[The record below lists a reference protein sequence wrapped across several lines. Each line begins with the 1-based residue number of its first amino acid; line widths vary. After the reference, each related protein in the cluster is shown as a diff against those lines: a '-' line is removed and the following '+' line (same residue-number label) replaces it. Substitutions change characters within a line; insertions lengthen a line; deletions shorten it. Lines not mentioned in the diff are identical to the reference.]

1 MVERQNLENNKMQS
15 RVVEL
20 EKLRTEI
27 WKLAM
32 LAEDET
38 SLVQTLLDRAGPVLD
53 CENISFMPYDEA
65 LEKIVVELQ
74 WRADRQKIGLGESV
88 PKWIPQRFAGRP
100 YVQISVD
107 QATGWLRPILTIFA
121 KKYGTQ
127 SVLIIPYGDPHS
139 PDGYIAVNNY
149 TTAKVYSPEEIDLF
163 TELAKIIHLRSTQ
176 LHSQAALQASEQR
189 YRQIFETTQA
199 VKLVVN
205 PADGRIVEANQAA
218 VRFYGYDDA
227 TLTQMRVADLDAS
240 PETQLRQEME
250 RARTEKQLFFNA
262 QHRLASG
269 ELRDVEIYSGPVQTA
284 QGEFLYSIIHD
295 VTERRRAEQALRN
308 SEERLALTVKGAEL
322 GTWDWN
328 IQTGEVVFNERWA
341 EMLGYPLA
349 EIEPTISSWE
359 KLMHPDE
366 VAAVTAALTDH
377 LEGRTPIYQIE
388 QRLRAKSG
396 EWKWVL
402 DTGKVFEWDEQGR
415 PLRAT
420 GTHQDITERKRL
432 EQQLVQ
438 QERITVVGQLAA
450 GIAHD
455 FNNILTSILGY
466 SELML
471 QSPQTPA
478 AMRPRLQKISASSRR
493 AAQLVRQLLD
503 FSRKSLRRP
512 TLFALD
518 NFLQETIKFLE
529 HTIPENIWLTTNIAP
544 GSYLIEADRTQLQQV
559 ITNLVIN
566 ARDTMPAGGNLALD
580 LAGVEIDNLEQCSIC
595 DKPISGDWLRLIVRD
610 NGGGIPAE
618 VLPHIFEPF
627 FTTKPV
633 GEGTGLGLSQVHGI
647 INQHGGHITVKSQVG
662 QGTTFAIYLRRAAEQ
677 RVEIEEVQHPPII
690 LTGRGET
697 ILLVEDE
704 ATVAEAGKEMLEHL
718 NYRVI
723 TASNGREALTM
734 FHEHEPEIALVLSDM
749 VMPDI
754 DGEALFQALRTKRP
768 DLKMVIMS
776 GYPLGEKGARLL
788 EQGVVAWFEKPMSFE
803 QLSQVMSQALTD

>member
-1 MVERQNLENNKMQS
+1 MQS

-20 EKLRTEI
+20 EKLRAEI

-38 SLVQTLLDRAGPVLD
+38 TLVQTLLDRAGPVLD
-53 CENISFMPYDEA
+53 CENISFMPCDET

-74 WRADRQKIGLGESV
+74 WRADGQEVGLGESV
-88 PKWIPQRFAGRP
+88 PKWIPRRFAGRP
-100 YVQISVD
+100 YAQVSVD
-107 QATGWLRPILTIFA
+107 QAPRWLRPILSVFA

-139 PDGYIAVNNY
+139 PDGYIAVNNF
-149 TTAKVYSPEEIDLF
+149 TTAKVYSTEEIDLF

-176 LHSQAALQASEQR
+176 LRSQAALQASEGR
-189 YRQIFETTQA
+189 YRQIFETNQA
-199 VKLVVN
+199 MKMVVN

-218 VRFYGYDDA
+218 VRFYGYDYA
-227 TLTQMRVADLDAS
+227 ILTQMRVADLDAS
-240 PETQLRQEME
+240 SETALRQEME
-250 RARTEKQLFFNA
+250 RARTEKQLLFNA

-295 VTERRRAEQALRN
+295 VTERRRTEQALRN

-341 EMLGYPLA
+341 EMLGYTLA
-349 EIEPTISSWE
+349 EIEPNITSWE

-366 VAAVTAALTDH
+366 QAAVSAALTDH
-377 LEGRTPIYQIE
+377 LQGRTPIYQIE

-512 TLFALD
+512 KLFALD
-518 NFLQETIKFLE
+518 GFLQETINFLE

-544 GSYLIEADRTQLQQV
+544 GSYLIEADRTQLQQA

-580 LAGVEIDNLEQCSIC
+580 LARVEIDNPVPCSIC
-595 DKPISGDWLRLIVRD
+595 DKPIRGEWFRLIVKD

-627 FTTKPV
+627 FTTKAV

-662 QGTTFAIYLRRAAEQ
+662 QGTIFAIYLPRAAEQ
-677 RVEIEEVQHPPII
+677 PVEIEEVQHPSII

-723 TASNGREALTM
+723 TVNNGREALTV
-734 FHEHEPEIALVLSDM
+734 FRKHHAEIALVLSDM
-749 VMPDI
+749 VMPDMS
-754 DGEALFQALRTKRP
+754 GAALFAALKMEEP

-776 GYPLGEKGARLL
+776 GYPLGENGTGLL
-788 EQGVVAWFEKPMSFE
+788 EQGIVAWFEKPMSFE
-803 QLSQVMSQALTD
+803 QLSQIVGQALAN